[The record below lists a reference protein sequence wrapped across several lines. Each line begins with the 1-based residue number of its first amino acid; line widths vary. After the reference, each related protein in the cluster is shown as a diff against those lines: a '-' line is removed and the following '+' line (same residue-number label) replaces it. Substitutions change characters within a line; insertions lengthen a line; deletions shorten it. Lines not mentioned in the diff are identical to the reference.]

1 MSYNKLPVNT
11 RLSEQRFIDEM
22 NKAIQSLSGY
32 QSGMEVIYDS
42 NGYWLELNGV
52 KVLDEVDL
60 LAAARVLVLGH

>member
-11 RLSEQRFIDEM
+11 RLSEQRFIEEM

-32 QSGMEVIYDS
+32 QSGMEVRCDS